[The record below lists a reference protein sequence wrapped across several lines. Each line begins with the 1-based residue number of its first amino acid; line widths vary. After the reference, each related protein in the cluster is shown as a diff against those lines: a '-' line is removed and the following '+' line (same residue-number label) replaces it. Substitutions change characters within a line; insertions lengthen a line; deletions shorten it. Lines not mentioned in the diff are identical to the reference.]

1 MGAEDCIF
9 CAIVAGRV
17 AAEIVDSDDA
27 TVAFMDASPVTAG
40 HALVVPRSHAADL
53 LEVGERD
60 YERTMLAVRRL
71 VRRIEQT
78 LRPDG
83 FNVLSS
89 ARPAAWQEILHFHVH
104 VIPRYEGDGLKPP
117 WVERGA
123 DADELRAVAARIR
136 GED

>member
-9 CAIVAGRV
+9 CGIVAGRV

-40 HALVVPRSHAADL
+40 HSLVVPRRHAADL

-71 VRRIEQT
+71 VLRIEET
-78 LRPDG
+78 MRPDG

-89 ARPAAWQEILHFHVH
+89 ARPAAWQEIPHFHVH
-104 VIPRYEGDGLKPP
+104 VIPRYDGDGLKPP

-123 DADELRAVAARIR
+123 DADDLRGAAARIR
-136 GED
+136 GE

>member
-27 TVAFMDASPVTAG
+27 TVAFMDASPVTTG
-40 HALVVPRSHAADL
+40 HSLVVPRRHAADL

-71 VRRIEQT
+71 VLRIEET
-78 LRPDG
+78 MRPDG

-89 ARPAAWQEILHFHVH
+89 ARPAAWQEVPHFHVH
-104 VIPRYEGDGLKPP
+104 VIPRYDGDGLTPP

-123 DADELRAVAARIR
+123 DADDLRDAAVRIR
-136 GED
+136 GE

>member
-1 MGAEDCIF
+1 MGAGDCIF
-9 CAIVAGRV
+9 CAIVAGNV

-104 VIPRYEGDGLKPP
+104 VIPRYEGDRLKPP